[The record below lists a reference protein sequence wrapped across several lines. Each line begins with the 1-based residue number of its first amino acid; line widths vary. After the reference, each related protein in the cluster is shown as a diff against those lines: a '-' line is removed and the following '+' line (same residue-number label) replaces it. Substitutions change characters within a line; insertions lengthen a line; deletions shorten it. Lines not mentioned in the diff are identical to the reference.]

1 LAQHDLGSYRN
12 HRANAPFCRQ
22 AARDTLA
29 TRTMT
34 NNPTIVA
41 VEPPAKLARVLRV
54 REGLAV
60 TVGIVIGAG
69 ILRTP
74 GLVAGY
80 LGDAWLILGVWVVGG
95 VLAGLSTIVLAEMA
109 AALPEAGGKYVYAR
123 EAYGRLAGFVTGWSE
138 VFVTRGFSGAAKAVV
153 IAEYLVLLTGRGS
166 VRLLATAVVL
176 SFAVLHLGGLRLGTT
191 FQNVTT
197 LLKVLAIVG
206 IAAAGIAAGDGAG
219 FAAESAGIGAGA
231 AGGALLAFALAYQS
245 VSFAYYGWE
254 DAAKM
259 AEETHDPARALP
271 RILIGGAAA
280 VAALYLLINV
290 AFLFALTPAEMAG
303 SELVAQDAIASVFGG
318 AAGTVVLIASL
329 LILISSANVNFMGL
343 PRVLFGLARSGLAP
357 RIFTRVSAS
366 GTPVPGLL
374 FISAIILALALT
386 GTFEFLIRFMML
398 VAITVDTMVLSAV
411 FRLRRIRPGLAR
423 PFRVPGWPW
432 LPALT
437 LLLYVLLLAI
447 IVATQPELA
456 IGAGAMLGAL
466 VLAGW
471 WTSRQQPQLPH

>member
-1 LAQHDLGSYRN
+1 M
-12 HRANAPFCRQ
+12 
-22 AARDTLA
+22 A
-29 TRTMT
+29 T
-34 NNPTIVA
+34 NPTAAA
-41 VEPPAKLARVLRV
+41 VEPIARLGRVLRV

-74 GLVAGY
+74 GLIAGY
-80 LGDAWLILGVWVVGG
+80 LGDAWLILGVWVLGG
-95 VLAGLSTIVLAEMA
+95 VLAALSTIVLAEMA

-123 EAYGRLAGFVTGWSE
+123 EAYGRVAGFVTGWSE
-138 VFVTRGFSGAAKAVV
+138 LFVTRGFSGAAKAVV

-166 VRLLATAVVL
+166 VRLLASAVVL
-176 SFAVLHLGGLRLGTT
+176 GFAVLHLGGLRVGTT

-197 LLKVLAIVG
+197 LLKVLVIVG

-219 FAAESAGIGAGA
+219 FAAEPAGISAGS

-259 AEETHDPARALP
+259 AEETRDPARALP

-303 SELVAQDAIASVFGG
+303 SELVAQDATASVFGD
-318 AAGTVVLIASL
+318 AAGTVVLLASL

-343 PRVLFGLARSGLAP
+343 PRVAFGLARNGLAP

-366 GTPVPGLL
+366 GTPVPGLVMV
-374 FISAIILALALT
+374 SAIILALALT

-398 VAITVDTMVLSAV
+398 VALTVDTMVLSAV
-411 FRLRRIRPGLAR
+411 FRLRRVQPDLVR

-447 IVATQPELA
+447 IVGTQPELA
-456 IGAGAMLGAL
+456 VGAGAMLGSL

-471 WTSRQQPQLPH
+471 WTSRQQEQRAH